1 MEARRLSTAC
11 GKCHY
16 CGFSVYPIGSAE
28 ALENPYVQ
36 RTRDHVKPAVQGY
49 GLAGN
54 MVIAC
59 RGCNEIKGPH
69 PARVFEYFMRHTTA
83 RTFHQKKNP
92 FNEFC
97 YELAEFG
104 LIASIARI
112 NWIKTQAAPSP
123 TPPRDAR
130 GRSTLSDLRMS
141 PRRTAAAAS
150 GESRA

>member
-1 MEARRLSTAC
+1 MTDRRLSTHC
-11 GKCHY
+11 GICHY
-16 CGFSVYPIGSAE
+16 CGFRVYPVGSAE
-28 ALENPYVQ
+28 ALANPYVQ

-54 MVIAC
+54 MVVAC

-69 PARVFEYFMRHTTA
+69 PARVFEYFMRHTSA
-83 RTFHQKKNP
+83 RTFHQKKHA

-112 NWIKTQAAPSP
+112 NWIKTQDKDIPAA
-123 TPPRDAR
+123 TRDAR
-130 GRSTLSDLRMS
+130 GRFTASDLRMS
-141 PRRTAAAAS
+141 RSRRAAIDREA
-150 GESRA
+150 RQ

>member
-69 PARVFEYFMRHTTA
+69 PARVFEYFMRHTKA
-83 RTFHQKKNP
+83 RTFHQKKAA

-112 NWIKTQAAPSP
+112 NWMKGKDAETAAP
-123 TPPRDAR
+123 PRESR
-130 GRSTLSDLRMS
+130 GRFTASDLRRS
-141 PRRTAAAAS
+141 RRWKAPAMN
-150 GESRA
+150 GEARA